1 MKTKIN
7 ATASYASLN
16 SIFSTLKKEATGL
29 LDAKLK
35 PAIVAT
41 VRAWLAEGYTI
52 PECRSAIRS
61 LNREHD
67 LCSPQ
72 YINRLMVTPI
82 KKGGLGFP
90 KERIKESNK
99 AKGEGEGEGEGEGST
114 VRGPNPAFVTPES
127 LVQCL
132 IKHKGSLA
140 EATAFIEAAYSVAH
154 SLALKGKAKGKVAK

>member
-7 ATASYASLN
+7 ATASFASLN
-16 SIFSTLKKEATGL
+16 ATFAALKKEATGL

-35 PAIVAT
+35 PAIIAT
-41 VRAWLAEGYTI
+41 VRAWLSEGYSI
-52 PECRSAIRS
+52 PECRAAIRA
-61 LNREHD
+61 LNREHE

-72 YINRLMVTPI
+72 YVNRLMTDSP

-90 KERIKESNK
+90 KERIKEGK
-99 AKGEGEGEGEGEGST
+99 AKNEGEGEGEGET
-114 VRGPNPAFVTPES
+114 AVRGPNPAFVNPEA
-127 LVQCL
+127 LVACL
-132 IKHKGSLA
+132 VKHKGSLA

>member
-1 MKTKIN
+1 MKAKLNT
-7 ATASYASLN
+7 TASFASLN
-16 SIFSTLKKEATGL
+16 ATFAALKKEATVL

-35 PAIVAT
+35 PSIIAT
-41 VRAWLAEGYTI
+41 VKAWIAEGYSI
-52 PECRSAIRS
+52 PECRAAIRA
-61 LNREHD
+61 LNREHE

-72 YINRLMVTPI
+72 YVNRLMTDSP

-90 KERIKESNK
+90 KERIKEGK
-99 AKGEGEGEGEGEGST
+99 AKNEGEGEGET
-114 VRGPNPAFVTPES
+114 AVRGPNPAFVNPES

-154 SLALKGKAKGKVAK
+154 SLALKGRAKGKVAK

>member
-16 SIFSTLKKEATGL
+16 ATFAALKKEATVL

-35 PAIVAT
+35 PSIIAT
-41 VRAWLAEGYTI
+41 VKAWLSEGYSI
-52 PECRSAIRS
+52 PECRSAIRA

-72 YINRLMVTPI
+72 YVNRLMTTPI

-90 KERIKESNK
+90 KERIKEGKPKN
-99 AKGEGEGEGEGEGST
+99 EGEGEGDAT
-114 VRGPNPAFVTPES
+114 VRGPNPAFVNPEA
-127 LVQCL
+127 LVACL
-132 IKHKGSLA
+132 VKHKGSLA

-154 SLALKGKAKGKVAK
+154 SLALKGKAKGSKVAK

>member
-7 ATASYASLN
+7 ATASFASLN
-16 SIFSTLKKEATGL
+16 ATFAALKKEATGL

-35 PAIVAT
+35 PSIIAT
-41 VRAWLAEGYTI
+41 VKAWLAEGYTV
-52 PECRSAIRS
+52 PECRAAIRA
-61 LNREHD
+61 LNREHE
-67 LCSPQ
+67 LCTPQ
-72 YINRLMVTPI
+72 YINRLMTTPV

-99 AKGEGEGEGEGEGST
+99 AKGEGEGEGEAA
-114 VRGPNPAFVTPES
+114 VRGPNPAFVNPES

-154 SLALKGKAKGKVAK
+154 SLALKGKAKGKAAK